1 VAKATDKT
9 KVLKSFQRI
18 IAPPYCPGWKLLGH
32 IFASFGK
39 LLQMNDSPET
49 NKNPLENRLKKQVI
63 DQRTTTSSSWSKIGR
78 LETGGI
84 KSDEAI

>member
-1 VAKATDKT
+1 LAISDSPNTDVKPNVTKATNKT

-49 NKNPLENRLKKQVI
+49 NKNPLEK
-63 DQRTTTSSSWSKIGR
+63 
-78 LETGGI
+78 
-84 KSDEAI
+84 

>member
-1 VAKATDKT
+1 VTKATNKT

-49 NKNPLENRLKKQVI
+49 NKNPLEK
-63 DQRTTTSSSWSKIGR
+63 
-78 LETGGI
+78 
-84 KSDEAI
+84 

>member
-1 VAKATDKT
+1 LAISDSPNTDVKPNVAKATDKT

-49 NKNPLENRLKKQVI
+49 NKNPLEK
-63 DQRTTTSSSWSKIGR
+63 
-78 LETGGI
+78 
-84 KSDEAI
+84 